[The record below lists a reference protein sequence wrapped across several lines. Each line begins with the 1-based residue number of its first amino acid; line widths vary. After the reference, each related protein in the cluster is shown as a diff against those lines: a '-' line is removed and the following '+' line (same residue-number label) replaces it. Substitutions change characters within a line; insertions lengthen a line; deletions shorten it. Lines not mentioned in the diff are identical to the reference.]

1 VLQSKCHRLATGALW
16 YVSNSQIH
24 EDLVIP
30 LFADLI
36 RALTQSYDLTLA
48 DVGKP
53 LLRQLDK

>member
-36 RALTQSYDLTLA
+36 RALTQSYDSTL
-48 DVGKP
+48 VHEGNP
-53 LLRQLDK
+53 LLRQLGK